1 MLMDAWFS
9 LLCYYRFE
17 RAIVRDIPLIPIVFV
32 IMSIFTALVFWKK
45 DKVRS
50 QSLLGFSAVLSVLL
64 SLFSGFGLL
73 FIIGVSFTSMTQI
86 LPFVI
91 FGIGLDDAFIVYGAF
106 SRTSEDKEITERIQ
120 DTIEDAGL
128 SITLTTLTSVL
139 AFGLGCLSSIP
150 AVYWLC
156 LYAFPTI
163 IFIYLYQLTFFVG
176 CLVLDARRIQ
186 EGRRDCCTCITAKP
200 DNDQEQ
206 QDETTS
212 TAPNQATTSTSKHT
226 GTFVDAFM
234 VRYANFLMKPVV
246 KVVVLVSFVALA
258 IVCSLSASNLTQEFE
273 FSDVMPD
280 DSYVTDFLDSLD
292 EYTARSTVAPYAY
305 FRFVDQSQE
314 DIQEQMEAYV
324 NDLVSI
330 SAIEEQPEF
339 FWLRDFKAFVAQDET
354 GTLSTLDFAQQLDVF
369 LSDLVYFDLY
379 ADHIVRN
386 ETSGHIIASRVE
398 LQMDNVDIEDV
409 NDQIDTLKDQRSVT
423 SRQPINAGQ
432 SEWRFFSYDG
442 IYDIWEFYA
451 VSVDELILTTVLG
464 VVAVTGVALVFVPH
478 WTGALFVLPMI
489 CLLYIDLLGVMQW
502 AGVHVN
508 AVSYIALV
516 MSIGL
521 LVDFI
526 LHVLLRYYES
536 SGNREEKVVE
546 MMRTMGASVLIGGIS
561 TFMGTLPL
569 AFSTSTIFYT
579 IFIAFVGLVTLGVGH
594 GLILLPVVL
603 SLVGPENTPTVS
615 LSSSEPDVGN
625 DEAMATTVRTNRS
638 DV

>member
-1 MLMDAWFS
+1 M
-9 LLCYYRFE
+9 
-17 RAIVRDIPLIPIVFV
+17 RDIPLIPIVFV
-32 IMSIFTALVFWKK
+32 VMSIFTALVFWKR

-50 QSLLGFSAVLSVLL
+50 QSLLGFSAVISVLL

-106 SRTSEDKEITERIQ
+106 SRTSEDKEITERIEE
-120 DTIEDAGL
+120 TMEEAGL

-163 IFIYLYQLTFFVG
+163 IFIYIYQLTFFVG

-200 DNDQEQ
+200 GNDNHDEEEQQ
-206 QDETTS
+206 QDEETR
-212 TAPNQATTSTSKHT
+212 TAPNQATTTTSSSKHT

-234 VRYANFLMKPVV
+234 VRYAKFLMNPIV

-258 IVCSLSASNLTQEFE
+258 IVCSFSASNLTQEFE

-305 FRFVDQSQE
+305 FRFVDQSRE
-314 DIQEQMEAYV
+314 DIQQQMEDYV
-324 NDLVSI
+324 NDLVTI
-330 SAIEEQPEF
+330 DAIEEQPEF
-339 FWLRDFKAFVAQDET
+339 FWLRDFKTFVAQDES
-354 GTLSTLDFAQQLDVF
+354 GTLSTLDFPQQLDAF

-398 LQMDNVDIEDV
+398 LQMDNVNIEDV

-432 SEWRFFSYDG
+432 SDWRFFSYDG

-464 VVAVTGVALVFVPH
+464 VVAVTAVALVFVPH

-526 LHVLLRYYES
+526 LHVLLRYYEL
-536 SGNREEKVVE
+536 SGNREEKVAE
-546 MMRTMGASVLIGGIS
+546 MLRTMGASVLIGGIS

-603 SLVGPENTPTVS
+603 SLVGPENAAAVS
-615 LSSSEPDVGN
+615 LSSSSSESDGGK
-625 DEAMATTVRTNRS
+625 DQAMATTIRTNRS
-638 DV
+638 DA

>member
-1 MLMDAWFS
+1 
-9 LLCYYRFE
+9 
-17 RAIVRDIPLIPIVFV
+17 
-32 IMSIFTALVFWKK
+32 MSIFTALVFWKR

-50 QSLLGFSAVLSVLL
+50 QSLLGFSAVISVLL

-91 FGIGLDDAFIVYGAF
+91 FGIGLDDAFIVYGF
-106 SRTSEDKEITERIQ
+106 LSRTSEDKEITERIEE
-120 DTIEDAGL
+120 TMAEAGL

-163 IFIYLYQLTFFVG
+163 IFIYIYQLTFFVG

-200 DNDQEQ
+200 GNDNDDEEEQQ
-206 QDETTS
+206 QDEETR
-212 TAPNQATTSTSKHT
+212 TAPNQATTTTSSSKHS
-226 GTFVDAFM
+226 GFFVDAFM
-234 VRYANFLMKPVV
+234 VRYAKFLMNPIV

-258 IVCSLSASNLTQEFE
+258 IVCSFSASNLTQEFE

-305 FRFVDQSQE
+305 FRFVDQSRE
-314 DIQEQMEAYV
+314 DIQQQMEDYV
-324 NDLVSI
+324 NDLVTI
-330 SAIEEQPEF
+330 DAIEEQPEF
-339 FWLRDFKAFVAQDET
+339 FWLRDFKAFVAQDES
-354 GTLSTLDFAQQLDVF
+354 GTLSTHDFPQQLDAF

-386 ETSGHIIASRVE
+386 ETSGYIIASRVE

-409 NDQIDTLKDQRSVT
+409 NYQIDTLKDQRSVT

-432 SEWRFFSYDG
+432 SDWRFFSYDG

-464 VVAVTGVALVFVPH
+464 VVAVTAVALVFVPH

-521 LVDFI
+521 FVDFI

-536 SGNREEKVVE
+536 SGNREEKVAE
-546 MMRTMGASVLIGGIS
+546 MLRTMGASVLIGGIS

-603 SLVGPENTPTVS
+603 SLVGPENTPVVS
-615 LSSSEPDVGN
+615 LSSSSSESDGGK
-625 DEAMATTVRTNRS
+625 DQAMATTIRTNRS
-638 DV
+638 LA